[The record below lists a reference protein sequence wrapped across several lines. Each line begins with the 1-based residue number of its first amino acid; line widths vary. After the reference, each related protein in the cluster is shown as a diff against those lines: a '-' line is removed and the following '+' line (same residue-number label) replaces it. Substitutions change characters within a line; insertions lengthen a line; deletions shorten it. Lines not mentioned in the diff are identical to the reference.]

1 MTTQFSFQSWAAQL
15 RAALGTGAVEK
26 NRRVN
31 SNCPKNTRAWRHWRN
46 TRIWTRWELKKLNQ
60 QEPNGSLDCFQARR
74 SDAMSEV
81 ITACNKFGGRNFS
94 TSPSAAQQRASELT
108 TICSKFARRTFS
120 TWPIVAQHTL
130 QAMMHSGTVEK
141 NRPSTFSK
149 GTGQDLW
156 LRRIFSTKVSEKI
169 HENGHFSNFW

>member
-1 MTTQFSFQSWAAQL
+1 M
-15 RAALGTGAVEK
+15 
-26 NRRVN
+26 
-31 SNCPKNTRAWRHWRN
+31 
-46 TRIWTRWELKKLNQ
+46 RWELKELNQ
-60 QEPNGSLDCFQARR
+60 QEPNGSLDCFQSRR

-141 NRPSTFSK
+141 SRPSTFSK

-169 HENGHFSNFW
+169 YEK